1 MGTTG
6 VMVAHVGNVSLDYAR
21 RLLKSVEPATF
32 ARSATLGGVVLHS
45 NHPAFV
51 FGHLNLYACR
61 VLGLL
66 GLPEGSAVPP
76 SEWGALFK
84 AGVDCRDDPQGTIY
98 PPMETLTR
106 FFFDSYGAVLKALPD
121 VGDEVFLRENPAEGR
136 MKEMFPTVGSA
147 ATFLV
152 SSHIMSHL
160 GQFSAWRRAAGLP
173 AA

>member
-6 VMVAHVGNVSLDYAR
+6 VMVAQVGRVSLGYAQQ
-21 RLLKSVEPATF
+21 LLNGVEAARF
-32 ARSATLGGVVLHS
+32 ARFATPGGVVLRS

-66 GLPEGSAVPP
+66 GLPEGPALPP
-76 SEWGALFK
+76 PQWNALFK
-84 AGVDCRDDPQGTIY
+84 AGVECRDDPEGTIY

-106 FFFDSYGAVLKALPD
+106 FFFDSYGAVLKALPE
-121 VGDEVFLRENPAEGR
+121 VGDEAFLRENPAEGR
-136 MKEMFPTVGSA
+136 MKEMFPIVGSA
-147 ATFLV
+147 VTFLV
-152 SSHIMSHL
+152 SGHIMTHL
-160 GQFSAWRRAAGLP
+160 GQFSAWRRGMGLP